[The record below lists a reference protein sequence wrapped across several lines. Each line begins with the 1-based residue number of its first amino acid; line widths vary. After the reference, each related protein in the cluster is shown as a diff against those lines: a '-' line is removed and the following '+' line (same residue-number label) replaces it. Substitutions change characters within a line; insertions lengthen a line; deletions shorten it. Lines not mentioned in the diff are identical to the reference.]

1 VPQIARTPENE
12 QAAFDRAVAM
22 LERIHGMAR
31 SANGDYSRP
40 NVLKQTRSFQDL
52 ENPVLLPG
60 IKVNT
65 RATNYH
71 PIRAMQLARWNG
83 HMWVRFGEV
92 IEGGT
97 TWWAASQWLPAQVS
111 IQLPR
116 PANPPPMTNALA
128 TTAPDCPPSTPK
140 SFFGEVSQAVHGEIY
155 SGIHYD
161 IEYTNGNS
169 ARHTRWRLLKSAPAT
184 TC

>member
-97 TWWAASQWLPAQVS
+97 TWWAASQWPPAEVS

-128 TTAPDCPPSTPK
+128 TTAPDCPPSTPNPSSVK
-140 SFFGEVSQAVHGEIY
+140 SLKQFMEKYIPRYITISNIPTATAQG
-155 SGIHYD
+155 
-161 IEYTNGNS
+161 
-169 ARHTRWRLLKSAPAT
+169 TRGGGY
-184 TC
+184 